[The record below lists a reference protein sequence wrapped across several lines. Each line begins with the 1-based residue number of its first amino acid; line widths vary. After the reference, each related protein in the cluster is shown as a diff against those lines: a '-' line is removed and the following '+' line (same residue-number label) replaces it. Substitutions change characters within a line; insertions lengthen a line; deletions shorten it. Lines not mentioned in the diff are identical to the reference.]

1 VVDISRVTD
10 STLVLRSRD
19 IVPGKH
25 SWSQAWCLFKDARAV
40 KEKLNA
46 LEREDDHEAK
56 ELWVQERRD
65 IVNDRTKSAQPLA
78 KFLKSIESE
87 HDAELSSI
95 RKQREAEVKSRL
107 LKLGYNEGD
116 ITLYDRDWHREWKS
130 VARIAKPLTER
141 VWEAA
146 LPSLIAW
153 LERNRERRLEN
164 EKSQRRWRRQTKIIN
179 WMNLL
184 RRDSDPFARAFGPSS
199 SGDPDPSHV
208 LASDPSD
215 ANMSLFLGPPT
226 MWDMRRL
233 KRAFPASHQMIRW
246 PIFETMMDQDVS
258 IEELDQTLEQSKPA
272 VDKLI
277 SEWTQELEQTLV
289 SLLPEEPSSSKD
301 TSNPGDGTA
310 TQIACPIPEYTYV
323 QGDGSQMRPLT
334 ELPMDTQRL
343 LRADSVFM
351 RGYTV
356 NFYPADFHG
365 SYFDVKDMTHDPS
378 IAKALL
384 ASLGLSDATF
394 LQLQAAGRPFVCG
407 RCNNNDR
414 MTWKDAVRVQC
425 SCGSESN

>member
-1 VVDISRVTD
+1 MPPQTRSSVKR
-10 STLVLRSRD
+10 STRFATRQK
-19 IVPGKH
+19 PGKA
-25 SWSQAWCLFKDARAV
+25 SVPQTKAAAQTSS
-40 KEKLNA
+40 
-46 LEREDDHEAK
+46 
-56 ELWVQERRD
+56 
-65 IVNDRTKSAQPLA
+65 KSAPAKAKSDKQTQPPRKRA
-78 KFLKSIESE
+78 RRATPEPEPEPEVAPPKR
-87 HDAELSSI
+87 I
-95 RKQREAEVKSRL
+95 R
-107 LKLGYNEGD
+107 
-116 ITLYDRDWHREWKS
+116 
-130 VARIAKPLTER
+130 ARIAKPLTER

-246 PIFETMMDQDVS
+246 PIFETMMGQDVS

-301 TSNPGDGTA
+301 TSNSGDGTA
-310 TQIACPIPEYTYV
+310 TQIACPIPEYTCA

-351 RGYTV
+351 RGHTV

-407 RCNNNDR
+407 RCNNSDR
-414 MTWKDAVRVQC
+414 MTWKDA
-425 SCGSESN
+425 